1 MRIVFT
7 VLLLSGIAFPL
18 IAADSTNNQ
27 DATTVGS
34 KITDVTL
41 YADRAR
47 VTRTA
52 NLTLGSGVTHL
63 AFPKLPGWI
72 DEGSLRVSL
81 APATAAELL
90 DVQVEKTFLA
100 RPDDEEIRKAE
111 AAVTDISDRLAA
123 LDDETAVLEAQVKQT
138 DAIRVFSME
147 KVPKD
152 AAMRE
157 IKVEEFGGVIKFL
170 SQSMLETARS
180 KREID
185 KKRRDLQPELR
196 ARQQKLAELQQR
208 AMLEQRT
215 VVLTIKG
222 LQSGQVGLKLVYML
236 PGTTWEPVHELRASQ
251 NGAAASM
258 SSFAVVTQTTG
269 EDWDGVALTFS
280 TQSPNATTRIPELE
294 ALLLGS
300 GRGLARMLNPEA
312 DSFQAAVGNFEAQNA
327 YWNGVA
333 NAGRAQIQQDWNE
346 NVKTQ
351 RARQARVVEIFHQV
365 QQRGTTA
372 QFPALS
378 GQSVHTDGRTVRVPI
393 GAARFEATPRIVA
406 APELSLNA
414 AQTADLVNTSG
425 QPLLPGKVLLYSEGA
440 FVGTTETEFVA
451 PGENFSIFLGVAD
464 RLKLS
469 RTLDQKRSS
478 VTWTGKRKRM
488 LASFVVTAENLSDKP
503 AAFQL
508 AERIPVSET
517 DEIRVIGV
525 KLQPE
530 IKPDVKGLVKWDTSL
545 AAKGKKEFRIEY
557 TLDYP
562 AEIPQPVRLDKL
574 LPSSSEPKPKAAGS
588 SSAAPSSLYR
598 HINELEEQLKK

>member
-1 MRIVFT
+1 MKIALAA
-7 VLLLSGIAFPL
+7 LLLFGIALPL
-18 IAADSTNNQ
+18 IGADSTNTQ
-27 DATTVGS
+27 DATTVAS
-34 KITDVTL
+34 KITDVTI

-52 NLTLGSGVTHL
+52 NVTLGSGVTHL

-81 APATAAELL
+81 TPPPAAELL
-90 DVQVEKTFLA
+90 DVQIEKTFLA

-111 AAVTDISDRLAA
+111 AAVTEISDRLAA
-123 LDDETAVLEAQVKQT
+123 LDDETAVLDAQVKQT

-152 AAMRE
+152 AALRE
-157 IKVEEFGGVIKFL
+157 IKVEEYGSVIKFL

-180 KREID
+180 KRDID

-196 ARQQKLAELQQR
+196 ARQQKLSELQQR

-215 VVLTIKG
+215 VVLTVKG
-222 LQSGQVGLKLVYML
+222 LQPGQAGLKLVYML

-251 NGAAASM
+251 DGAAASM
-258 SSFAVVTQTTG
+258 SSFALVTQTTG

-300 GRGLARMLNPEA
+300 GRALARMLNPEA

-372 QFPALS
+372 QFPALG

-488 LASFVVTAENLSDKP
+488 LASFLVTAENLSDKS

-530 IKPDVKGLVKWDTSL
+530 IKPDIKGLVKWDASL
-545 AAKGKKEFRIEY
+545 PAKGKKEFRIEY

-562 AEIPQPVRLDKL
+562 AEIPQPVRLEKL
-574 LPSSSEPKPKAAGS
+574 LPSSSDAKPKAGS
-588 SSAAPSSLYR
+588 SSAAPSNLYR
-598 HINELEEQLKK
+598 QINELEEQLKK

>member
-1 MRIVFT
+1 
-7 VLLLSGIAFPL
+7 
-18 IAADSTNNQ
+18 
-27 DATTVGS
+27 
-34 KITDVTL
+34 
-41 YADRAR
+41 
-47 VTRTA
+47 
-52 NLTLGSGVTHL
+52 
-63 AFPKLPGWI
+63 
-72 DEGSLRVSL
+72 
-81 APATAAELL
+81 
-90 DVQVEKTFLA
+90 
-100 RPDDEEIRKAE
+100 
-111 AAVTDISDRLAA
+111 
-123 LDDETAVLEAQVKQT
+123 
-138 DAIRVFSME
+138 
-147 KVPKD
+147 
-152 AAMRE
+152 MRE
-157 IKVEEFGGVIKFL
+157 IKVEEYGSVIKFL

-185 KKRRDLQPELR
+185 KHRRDLQPELR
-196 ARQQKLAELQQR
+196 ARQQKLTELQQR

-215 VVLTIKG
+215 VVLTVKG
-222 LQSGQVGLKLVYML
+222 IQPGQVGLKLVYML

-251 NGAAASM
+251 DGAAASM
-258 SSFAVVTQTTG
+258 SSFALVTQTTG
-269 EDWDGVALTFS
+269 EDWDGITLTFS

-300 GRGLARMLNPEA
+300 GHALARMLNPEA
-312 DSFQAAVGNFEAQNA
+312 DSFQAAVANFEGQNA

-372 QFPALS
+372 QFPALG

-393 GAARFEATPRIVA
+393 GAARFETTPRIVA

-488 LASFVVTAENLSDKP
+488 LASFLVTAENLSDKL
-503 AAFQL
+503 ATFQL

-525 KLQPE
+525 KLLPE
-530 IKPDVKGLVKWDTSL
+530 IKPDVKGLVKWDASL
-545 AAKGKKEFRIEY
+545 PAKSKKEFRIEY

-562 AEIPQPVRLDKL
+562 AEFPQPVRLDKL
-574 LPSSSEPKPKAAGS
+574 LPSSSEPKPKTS
-588 SSAAPSSLYR
+588 SSPAPSSLYR
-598 HINELEEQLKK
+598 QINELEEQLKK